1 METGGGPGKY
11 FEWEMATAL
20 NSVAGPS
27 AASEAFRKCSSDL
40 LRGIQ
45 DPELLAWELY
55 SDDVVSET
63 VVDEVSVLGLSAFQ
77 RKTKLL
83 SAVRNEIAVDSA
95 KFQNLLTV
103 LKKKPPLKSV
113 VEKLETTF
121 KTCGTYISCTRSGG
135 VGASLHAYGNQPTQ
149 SWSINSTILLFC
161 HSSF

>member
-1 METGGGPGKY
+1 
-11 FEWEMATAL
+11 MATAL
-20 NSVAGPS
+20 NPVAGPN
-27 AASEAFRKCSSDL
+27 AASEAFRKCSTDL

-83 SAVRNEIAVDSA
+83 SAVRNEIAVDST
-95 KFQNLLTV
+95 KFQSLLTA

-121 KTCGTYISCTRSGG
+121 KTCGTYICTRSGG
-135 VGASLHAYGNQPTQ
+135 VGASLHAYGNQPKQ
-149 SWSINSTILLFC
+149 RWSINSVILLFC